1 MTLVMI
7 GLLVGLIMG
16 LTGAGGALISIPLF
30 LSLMGAS
37 LKEATVLS
45 LIAVISGTV
54 LNLFTQ
60 KKSSDKK
67 FVIVAVG
74 SGALANAATLPL
86 KSFTPDWIVAG
97 LLAIIASYSVWS
109 VWSGKKQSTEG
120 QQKSSIWKM
129 VFTGFLL
136 GILTTLTGLGG
147 GVILVPILLKV
158 FGKSYEEA
166 MPTSLLSI
174 MLISGLSFVLQ
185 LLRSDSL
192 TISPMDIGL
201 IFVGSITAALG
212 LSVVT
217 KKLKPEILDK
227 IRRIVFTLVTVY
239 SITSIMLKIS

>member
-1 MTLVMI
+1 MTLVII

-30 LSLMGAS
+30 ISMMGSS

-60 KKSSDKK
+60 KKSADKK
-67 FVIVAVG
+67 FVFIAVG
-74 SGALANAATLPL
+74 SGAVANAATLPL
-86 KSFTPDWIVAG
+86 KGVTPEWAVGG
-97 LLAIIASYSVWS
+97 LLSLIALYSVWS
-109 VWSGKKQSTEG
+109 VWTGKKGTTIGE
-120 QQKSSIWKM
+120 QKNVVRKM
-129 VFTGFLL
+129 VLTGFLI

-174 MLISGLSFVLQ
+174 MLISGLSFLLQ
-185 LLRSDSL
+185 ILRSDTL
-192 TISPMDIGL
+192 TISPLDTGL

-217 KKLKPEILDK
+217 RKLQAETLDK
-227 IRRIVFTLVTVY
+227 IRKTVFTLVTVY
-239 SITSIMLKIS
+239 SITSIMLKI